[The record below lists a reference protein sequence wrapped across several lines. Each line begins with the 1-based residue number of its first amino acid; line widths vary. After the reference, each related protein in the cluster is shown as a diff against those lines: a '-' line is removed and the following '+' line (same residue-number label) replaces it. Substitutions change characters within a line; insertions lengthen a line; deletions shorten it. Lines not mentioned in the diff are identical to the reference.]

1 MGLKEKKLL
10 SLTLTAL
17 LSKDKAYLPGSE
29 ENQKL
34 NTPRAFFLQQSK
46 AVTHRVSRRKLRV

>member
-34 NTPRAFFLQQSK
+34 NIPRAFFPQQSK
-46 AVTHRVSRRKLRV
+46 AVTHRVSRQKLRV